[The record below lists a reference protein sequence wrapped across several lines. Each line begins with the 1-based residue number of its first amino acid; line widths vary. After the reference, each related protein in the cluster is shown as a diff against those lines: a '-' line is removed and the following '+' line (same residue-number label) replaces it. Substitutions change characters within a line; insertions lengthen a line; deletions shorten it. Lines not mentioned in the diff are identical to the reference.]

1 MSDIRTD
8 TVITNGIIN
17 GQSSR
22 LNIVILSKVFISI
35 PKNAL

>member
-8 TVITNGIIN
+8 TVIANGIIN
-17 GQSSR
+17 GQNSK
-22 LNIVILSKVFISI
+22 LNIAKLSNVFISI